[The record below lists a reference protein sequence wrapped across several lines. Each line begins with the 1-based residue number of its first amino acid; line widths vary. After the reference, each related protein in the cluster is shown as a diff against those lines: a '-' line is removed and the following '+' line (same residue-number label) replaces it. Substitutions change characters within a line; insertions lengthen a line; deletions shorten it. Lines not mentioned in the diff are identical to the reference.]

1 VLETSDRTAALPPLL
16 PPPPG
21 RTREKVLS
29 ACTAT
34 KLVRLDRGGGGGA
47 AEELHEAPE
56 DDEGVEGGSPGLAS
70 YGDSALTDAILV
82 ETSDGDLSAG
92 AVGPPGPRAASEE
105 EEEGLALAC
114 LAASFEPETPP
125 TLALTNGT
133 AESEPEDNAD
143 PGRLA

>member
-1 VLETSDRTAALPPLL
+1 V
-16 PPPPG
+16 
-21 RTREKVLS
+21 
-29 ACTAT
+29 
-34 KLVRLDRGGGGGA
+34 GA
-47 AEELHEAPE
+47 AEELHDAPE

-105 EEEGLALAC
+105 GLALAC

-133 AESEPEDNAD
+133 DESEPEDNAD